1 MKLTMTSVTIESGR
15 VGPAVYGEQTVS
27 NGVRREAAPQVL
39 QRSGAHTKLQRT
51 RQPVHA
57 EQRPGR
63 ASRTSRPASRR
74 AHSAAHIRA
83 RRRTQRGRLATVH
96 CQDEFHYESHEEDQ
110 RGQVLR
116 AQYQELLNFFSQFI
130 SLSVCLCHSICVFS
144 SIYQFELYYY
154 YCFLSIF

>member
-1 MKLTMTSVTIESGR
+1 M
-15 VGPAVYGEQTVS
+15 
-27 NGVRREAAPQVL
+27 
-39 QRSGAHTKLQRT
+39 QRT

-74 AHSAAHIRA
+74 AHSAAHIRT
-83 RRRTQRGRLATVH
+83 RRRTQRGRLAAVH

-116 AQYQELLNFFSQFI
+116 AQYQELLKFFSQLI
-130 SLSVCLCHSICVFS
+130 SLSVCVILYVFFHLYIS
-144 SIYQFELYYY
+144 SKLYYY